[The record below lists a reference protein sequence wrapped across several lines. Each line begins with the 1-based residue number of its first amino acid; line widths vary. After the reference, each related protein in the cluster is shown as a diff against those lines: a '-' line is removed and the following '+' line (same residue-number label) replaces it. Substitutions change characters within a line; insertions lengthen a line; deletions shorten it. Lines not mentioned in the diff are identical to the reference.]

1 MEEDIKMILDMTRDS
16 MKKAVEHTQHE
27 LAKIRAGKANPALL
41 ESVMVEY
48 YGAPTPLNQVASV
61 NTPDARSFLI
71 KPWEKSILHDVERAI
86 INSNLGL
93 NPQNDGENIRINLP
107 PLTED
112 RRRDL
117 VKQAKADCEQ
127 GKISLRTIRKDMND
141 ELKKLLKDGA
151 PEDLIKDAEG
161 EVQKITDQFSHDLD
175 EILKLKEEEIM
186 TI

>member
-1 MEEDIKMILDMTRDS
+1 MEEIKMILDMAKES
-16 MKKAVEHTQHE
+16 MQKAVDHTQHE
-27 LAKIRAGKANPALL
+27 LAKIRAGKANPAIL
-41 ESVMVEY
+41 EGVMVEY

-71 KPWEKSILHDVERAI
+71 KPWEKSILHDVEKAI
-86 INSNLGL
+86 INANLGL

-112 RRRDL
+112 RRKEL
-117 VKQAKADCEQ
+117 VKQAKSDCEQ
-127 GKISLRTIRKDMND
+127 GKVSLRTVRKDMND

-161 EVQKITDQFSHDLD
+161 DVQTITDKFTAEID
-175 EILKLKEEEIM
+175 EILKVKEEEIM

>member
-1 MEEDIKMILDMTRDS
+1 MEEIEMILELTEES
-16 MKKAVEHTQHE
+16 MDKAVAHTKSE
-27 LAKIRAGKANPALL
+27 LAKIRAGKANPSIL
-41 ESVMVEY
+41 EGVMVEY
-48 YGAPTPLNQVASV
+48 YGAMTPLNQLASV

-71 KPWEKSILHDVERAI
+71 KPFEKSILADVERAI

-112 RRRDL
+112 RRIQL
-117 VKQAKADCEQ
+117 VKQAKSDCEQ
-127 GKISLRTIRKDMND
+127 GKISIRTVRKDMND
-141 ELKKLLKDGA
+141 ELKKLQKDGA

-161 EVQKITDQFSHDLD
+161 EVQKITDKHSEKLD
-175 EILKLKEEEIM
+175 EIFKVKEEEIM

>member
-1 MEEDIKMILDMTRDS
+1 MVLEMTEES
-16 MKKAVEHTQHE
+16 MDKAVIHTKTE
-27 LAKIRAGKANPALL
+27 LTKIRAGKANPSIL

-48 YGAPTPLNQVASV
+48 YGAMTPLNQLASI

-71 KPWEKSILHDVERAI
+71 KPFEKSILQDVEKAI

-112 RRRDL
+112 RRVQL
-117 VKQAKADCEQ
+117 VKQAKSDCEQ

-141 ELKKLLKDGA
+141 ELKKLQKDGA

-161 EVQKITDQFSHDLD
+161 EVQSITDKHSDKLD
-175 EILKLKEEEIM
+175 EILKAKEEEIM